1 MTYSEI
7 KSYFQFSDYKGSL
20 NNYFTHISNKDCEI
34 DMSDEFFKL
43 CSNFLKNEDLGFYI
57 ELNSFFN
64 HNHSIPEPLRALLLI
79 SASNDILMKNYF
91 SIENSFFIIHSVAS
105 YNVIYKNIPVKITL
119 IITLPLIY

>member
-43 CSNFLKNEDLGFYI
+43 CSNFRKNEDLG
-57 ELNSFFN
+57 
-64 HNHSIPEPLRALLLI
+64 LI
-79 SASNDILMKNYF
+79 KANPRYTVTGFCERIITK
-91 SIENSFFIIHSVAS
+91 FFIH
-105 YNVIYKNIPVKITL
+105 
-119 IITLPLIY
+119 